1 MKLILSE
8 NHELTLSK
16 EQSRDFQDEL
26 TDIEIM
32 GYGWKYPILTQIKR
46 LMEA

>member
-8 NHELTLSK
+8 NHELALSK
-16 EQSRDFQDEL
+16 EQSSDLHDEL
-26 TDIEIM
+26 VDVEIM